1 MRRAS
6 PLARRAI
13 PNCQTD
19 GSLPG
24 AEPVLLPSTPA
35 PPPSPSAPAPS
46 PPLYGEPPAPRADR
60 PRKSRL
66 YWKINRDYRLSTLY
80 IFSSSPSI
88 LPDHGDEHWT
98 SFSIDTSDQKYF
110 GNAPFNY
117 SRASIYRRHSQTFVD
132 IQSVFIALSLVHDL
146 QVDINY
152 VSIRVRT
159 IRNTLLGKILV
170 PHC

>member
-1 MRRAS
+1 MFCSKKEAWRRARRVRFVGAGEGSSQKSRKETRVRRAS

-66 YWKINRDYRLSTLY
+66 YWKRSGPRDYRVFIIHAIDACSKGRERNLERIKLLSTMQ
-80 IFSSSPSI
+80 
-88 LPDHGDEHWT
+88 
-98 SFSIDTSDQKYF
+98 SD
-110 GNAPFNY
+110 
-117 SRASIYRRHSQTFVD
+117 
-132 IQSVFIALSLVHDL
+132 
-146 QVDINY
+146 
-152 VSIRVRT
+152 
-159 IRNTLLGKILV
+159 
-170 PHC
+170 

>member
-66 YWKINRDYRLSTLY
+66 YWKRSGPRDYRVFIIHAIDACSKGRERNLERIKLLSTTQSDWEWIVEATLFFIY
-80 IFSSSPSI
+80 SISI
-88 LPDHGDEHWT
+88 LAIVLNWARVKGVLRDELMRWT
-98 SFSIDTSDQKYF
+98 RNIWIFFFFGTEIEFPKDRIDE
-110 GNAPFNY
+110 
-117 SRASIYRRHSQTFVD
+117 
-132 IQSVFIALSLVHDL
+132 L
-146 QVDINY
+146 
-152 VSIRVRT
+152 
-159 IRNTLLGKILV
+159 
-170 PHC
+170 

>member
-66 YWKINRDYRLSTLY
+66 YWKRSGPRDYRGFTDVIDVMLLRRGRRKKFGKNKVTFSPFDANRIENELSEQLY
-80 IFSSSPSI
+80 S
-88 LPDHGDEHWT
+88 
-98 SFSIDTSDQKYF
+98 
-110 GNAPFNY
+110 
-117 SRASIYRRHSQTFVD
+117 
-132 IQSVFIALSLVHDL
+132 
-146 QVDINY
+146 
-152 VSIRVRT
+152 
-159 IRNTLLGKILV
+159 
-170 PHC
+170 